1 MSGGVVAL
9 AGQRIFL
16 CAEDGPLLDSDRE
29 AVDLIGELFG
39 LEVETIAIPT
49 SRLGPGFLDLRTR
62 IAGEIIQKLVNYRYR
77 PTIVGDISKALA
89 GSKALQDF
97 VRESNRGTMVWF
109 VADLAALEA
118 RLADPGARWA
128 MDP

>member
-1 MSGGVVAL
+1 MSGGVVVV
-9 AGQRIFL
+9 AGQRVFL
-16 CAEDGPLLDSDRE
+16 CAEDGPRLNSDRE

-49 SRLGPGFLDLRTR
+49 SRLGPGFLDLSTR

-77 PTIVGDISKALA
+77 PVILGDISEALA

-109 VADLAALEA
+109 VADLPALEA
-118 RLADPGARWA
+118 KLAGAGPR
-128 MDP
+128 